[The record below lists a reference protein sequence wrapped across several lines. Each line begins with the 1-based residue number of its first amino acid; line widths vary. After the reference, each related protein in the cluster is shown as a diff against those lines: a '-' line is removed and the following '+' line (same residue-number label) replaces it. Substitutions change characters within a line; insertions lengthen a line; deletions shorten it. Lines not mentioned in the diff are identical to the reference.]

1 MPATPQRPSPAHAKT
16 RTTGER
22 GAGFVE
28 YGLLLALMAFALL
41 TMVDALGEDTK
52 DSIDDSASS
61 VAEF

>member
-1 MPATPQRPSPAHAKT
+1 MPAQPHPKESPDKPSAND
-16 RTTGER
+16 R

-41 TMVDALGEDTK
+41 TMVDALGDDTH

>member
-1 MPATPQRPSPAHAKT
+1 MTDAPIEQANTTRTAKT
-16 RTTGER
+16 SGER

-41 TMVDALGEDTK
+41 TLVDALGEDTK

-61 VAEF
+61 VANF